1 MTVFDYYSCILQ
13 IGKKFNL
20 PEQISRYTFDFLKKD
35 IQSHLNFVYLDNKIS
50 ICESKKNELYIFHLR
65 ELPYQI
71 VTIEEAAHLIES
83 IIKEKG
89 INFIFN
95 RYCCKKDEET
105 PPAGMVFCRLLKR
118 KGIRF
123 QKNRIQIYD

>member
-1 MTVFDYYSCILQ
+1 MDGF
-13 IGKKFNL
+13 
-20 PEQISRYTFDFLKKD
+20 
-35 IQSHLNFVYLDNKIS
+35 FVYIYLLHMFFNKEYRTQRS
-50 ICESKKNELYIFHLR
+50 NFKQSKKNELYIFHLR

-71 VTIEEAAHLIES
+71 ITIEEAAHLIES
-83 IIKEKG
+83 IIKGKG